1 MLKGSWNEFN
11 AVKKLIKKT
20 FPIVQKYEGSIE
32 AVSNSK
38 NGQYTIKGDNQGNV
52 KIVNNI
58 GEII

>member
-1 MLKGSWNEFN
+1 MLKGSLNEYN

-20 FPIVQKYEGSIE
+20 IPIVHKHEGTVE
-32 AVSNSK
+32 AVSVSK